1 MSAFPDGEYRFSW
14 PFILERPDD
23 NRCLYISSNK
33 TAHKPVLSTVF
44 SSVDTRRPERLR
56 ASDESLHPEKYD
68 LVILDN
74 VPTVNDQV
82 IDSALALTR
91 SGGRVAIKLDFLSR
105 VGLLT
110 NLIGLDPGS
119 SRTSRLDTIQTLL
132 GVQNRNQPTSR
143 YGVITSLER
152 ETSFIADLD
161 SLEATGWVI
170 GQGDRPG
177 ANQLIQRLA
186 RIAKTMSRIGILD
199 YAYPSY
205 VFVYAND
212 SCEENRFDYQ
222 KSTVNKSTLVGFDQG
237 SVADIRK
244 ISTDAQPDFLQREVE
259 VMEAVRSSLPEE
271 LRSTVPETTTHQQG
285 CRLVVQETPM
295 RGKPISTYYDREPD
309 AVDKAIKIPFN
320 WLGDVLSRTMTDQ
333 RTVDQETF
341 ERMLTYENL
350 GYRETWKLPKSF
362 TLPTTPVHGDF
373 FGPNIFTDGTRV
385 TGVIDWEWG
394 ATDGNPVI
402 DAGFYIVQLSARL
415 FGSIEDGIR
424 EVFLKH
430 QDISRYV
437 YELVDEFCETVGI
450 SRRVFV
456 ALLPHAFLRRAELQQ
471 QAYGT
476 HERDWV
482 AKARRIASYRTEIC
496 ELYE

>member
-1 MSAFPDGEYRFSW
+1 MSSFPDGEYRFSW
-14 PFILERPDD
+14 PYILERPDD
-23 NRCLYISSNK
+23 DRCLYIGSDNTAYK
-33 TAHKPVLSTVF
+33 TVLSTVF
-44 SSVDTRRPERLR
+44 SSVDTRRPERLQDL
-56 ASDESLHPEKYD
+56 DESLHSEKYD
-68 LVILDN
+68 LVILNN

-91 SGGRVAIKLDFLSR
+91 PGGRVAIKLDFLSR
-105 VGLLT
+105 MGPLT

-119 SRTSRLDTIQTLL
+119 SRTSRLDTIRTLL

-177 ANQLIQRLA
+177 ANQLIQQLA
-186 RIAKTMSRIGILD
+186 RIAKAISRIGILD

-205 VFVYAND
+205 VFVYGSD
-212 SCEENRFDYQ
+212 SCEDNRFDYQ
-222 KSTVNKSTLVGFDQG
+222 KSTVNKSTLVGFDEG

-244 ISTDAQPDFLQREVE
+244 IATDDQPDFLQREVE

-271 LRSTVPETTTHQQG
+271 LRSTVPETDTHSQD
-285 CRLVVQETPM
+285 RRSVVQETPM

-309 AVDKAIKIPFN
+309 AVNAAMEIPFN
-320 WLGDVLSRTMTDQ
+320 WLGDVLSRAVTDQ
-333 RTVDQETF
+333 RTVDQDTF
-341 ERMLTYENL
+341 ERMLTHEEL
-350 GYRETWKLPKSF
+350 GYEETWTLPESF
-362 TLPTTPVHGDF
+362 TLPTTPAHGDF
-373 FGPNIFTDGTRV
+373 FGPNIFTDGTQV

-394 ATDGNPVI
+394 TTDGNPVI
-402 DAGFYIVQLSARL
+402 DAAFYIVQLSARL

-430 QDISRYV
+430 QDISRSV
-437 YELVDEFCETVGI
+437 YKLVDEFCETVGI
-450 SRRVFV
+450 SRQGFV

-496 ELYE
+496 DLYE